1 MNAIP
6 DIQPSQDWRLR
17 TAALSDTDG
26 LYTLCTIP
34 LVYRYLCDGAP
45 PDKEFI
51 RSRVVESVAS
61 AGGSCFGM
69 WFLEDVSTRYAGC
82 VELRP
87 YPAARSAEVVYSLDP
102 RFWGK
107 GLATRM
113 AWAVITHAFLSSQID
128 FVIAGADGANA
139 ASFAVMRRLG
149 MRFHKDVLYSLGTGA
164 EYVLHRDDQGPMPR
178 PPLIIMVNA
187 R

>member
-6 DIQPSQDWRLR
+6 DIHPSQGWRLR
-17 TAALSDTDG
+17 AADLSDTDG
-26 LYTLCTIP
+26 LYELCTIP

-45 PDKEFI
+45 PEKEFI

-61 AGGSCFGM
+61 AGESCLGM
-69 WFLEDVSTRYAGC
+69 WFLEDVATRYAGC

-87 YPAARSAEVVYSLDP
+87 YAAPKSAEVVYSLDP
-102 RFWGK
+102 RFWGQ

-113 AWAVITHAFLSSQID
+113 AWAVITHAFQSSQID

-149 MRFHKDVLYSLGTGA
+149 MRFHKDVLYPLGAGA
-164 EYVLHRDDQGPMPR
+164 EYVLHRDDQGPTPR
-178 PPLIIMVNA
+178 PLLIGIVKGQ
-187 R
+187 

>member
-1 MNAIP
+1 VSATS
-6 DIQPSQDWRLR
+6 DKQPSERWRLR
-17 TAALSDTDG
+17 AADLSDTDG
-26 LYTLCTIP
+26 LYALCTIP

-45 PDKEFI
+45 PEKEFI
-51 RSRVVESVAS
+51 RGRVVESVSS
-61 AGGSCFGM
+61 AGESCLGM

-87 YPAARSAEVVYSLDP
+87 YPAVRSAEVVYSLDP
-102 RFWGK
+102 RFWGQ

-113 AWAVITHAFLSSQID
+113 AWTAIKHAFLSSQID

-149 MRFHKDVLYSLGTGA
+149 MRFHKDVLYPLGAGA
-164 EYVLHRDDQGPMPR
+164 EYILHRNDQGPMPR
-178 PPLIIMVNA
+178 PPLIIMLN
-187 R
+187 RQ